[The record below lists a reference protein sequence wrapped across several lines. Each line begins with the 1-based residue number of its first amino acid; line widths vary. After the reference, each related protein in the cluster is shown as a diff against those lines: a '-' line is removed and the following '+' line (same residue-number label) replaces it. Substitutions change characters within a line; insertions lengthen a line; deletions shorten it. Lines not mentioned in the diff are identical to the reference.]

1 MSVFVVGAKS
11 SALARQYVQV
21 LNNTVRE
28 GFSTGTIPQG
38 RRTLTYATGAKKVET
53 ADTDYHGMF
62 KLEVLTKEVESS
74 ENKES
79 TQEYYLNIVW
89 DDSNYEDQ
97 TIIGIFQNEQ
107 IRWVA
112 EQKVAE
118 DIDVYF
124 DPFARV
130 IVLAAKDDYI
140 FSTWILIGHYSNT
153 NHSVTQILKIE
164 SGTLN
169 YSGYTGPF
177 LLTATTNGAYV
188 ISGLRKLPNET
199 ESFCGYAYVNNTM
212 HSVPKFSGALPQ
224 SDTYY
229 YVRHTVAQTVE
240 SGDEDPDLSES
251 EKQALRTQIINADVT
266 ISACTANITVFQ
278 NNIAGFNSQISTQT
292 AQITIINNKYN
303 NFINTANQTYQA
315 EVNKVNSQIAA
326 LDPLDPNYTSEKQ
339 KLEQQLVTLAKDLE
353 TKISGY
359 ETNRTNELN
368 VVRNTIASLSN
379 SITTQREN
387 ILSENRK
394 LANAVDSKNTACLK
408 LYGTIPATAKCE
420 IVALPKYF
428 NTSQTD
434 QYIYYPIGNI
444 SIKTTNGIT
453 TVYINQTHLIG
464 DVRLYR
470 MGNECEGFP
479 GA

>member
-53 ADTDYHGMF
+53 ADTGYHGMF

-112 EQKVAE
+112 EQKVTE
-118 DIDVYF
+118 DTDVYF
-124 DPFARV
+124 DPFGRV

-140 FSTWILIGHYSNT
+140 FSTWILIGNYSNA

-169 YSGYTGPF
+169 YSGYTGQF
-177 LLTATTNGAYV
+177 LLTATANGAYV
-188 ISGLRKLPNET
+188 VSGLQKLPNET
-199 ESFCGYAYVNNTM
+199 ERSCGYAYINNVNF
-212 HSVPKFSGALPQ
+212 SVPKFSGALPQ

-229 YVRHTVAQTVE
+229 YIRHTVAQTAE
-240 SGDEDPDLSES
+240 SGDEDPDLSDS
-251 EKQALRTQIINADVT
+251 EKEQLRSQISGYDTT
-266 ISACTANITVFQ
+266 IATCTANIEIFEK
-278 NNIAGFNSQISTQT
+278 NIAGFNSQISTKT
-292 AQITIINNKYN
+292 SQITTINNKYN
-303 NFINTANQTYQA
+303 NLITTANKTYQS

-326 LDPLDPNYTSEKQ
+326 LDPSASDYQSKKEE
-339 KLEQQLVTLAKDLE
+339 LEQKLVTLAKNLE
-353 TKISGY
+353 TQVSEY
-359 ETNRTNELN
+359 EKNRTSDLNAVYSELDE
-368 VVRNTIASLSN
+368 LS
-379 SITTQREN
+379 SAITVQRSN
-387 ILSENRK
+387 ILGENQK
-394 LANAVDSKNTACLK
+394 LATATASKNTACLK
-408 LYGTIPATAKCE
+408 LYGAIPATAKCE
-420 IVALPKYF
+420 IVALPPNT

-444 SIKTTNGIT
+444 SIKTVDGIT
-453 TVYINQTHLIG
+453 TVTINQTHQVG
-464 DVRLYR
+464 NVQLYR
-470 MGNECEGFP
+470 MGTQCEVYL
-479 GA
+479 